1 MYFQLAWRNIWR
13 NPRRTAV
20 IMTAIIIGVW
30 SMIFLN
36 ALMRGMESDMIKNS
50 ISTLTGHLQI
60 HHKDYRNDPVI
71 ENSMYNTKA
80 LETALNK
87 VLPPGVH
94 WAARIRVNAIAANAR
109 HTSGITLVGINPV
122 PEAKTSFIGHAINQG
137 RYLKP
142 EDKYGIIVG
151 QALLVKFETKIGRKL
166 VLMSQDTDGNIA
178 SRAFHIIGTFK
189 AEMQATEKQ
198 FAFVTITAA
207 RNMLKLEKGISEV
220 SITLPDNI
228 DAYHVTTRL
237 KAELG
242 TDEYQ
247 IQTWQELLPIIK
259 AYLVIFDGF
268 IFIWSFV
275 VFMAMGFGIV
285 NTTLMAVFER
295 MREFGLLKALGMK
308 PWWIIR
314 DVLSESFLLLVMGMT
329 IGNIMALLCVFALS
343 GSGIDLSAFA
353 AGAEFAGISKII
365 YPAVYTKDVLISN
378 LVIIIL
384 GLLVSI
390 YPAAKAAR
398 FTPVEA
404 LAQT

>member
-30 SMIFLN
+30 SMVFLN
-36 ALMRGMESDMIKNS
+36 TLMRGMEVDMIKNS

-71 ENSMYNTKA
+71 ENSMYDTQT

-87 VLPPGVH
+87 VLPTGANR
-94 WAARIRVNAIAANAR
+94 AARIRVNAIVGNAR
-109 HTSGITLVGINPV
+109 HTGGITLVGINPAA
-122 PEAKTSFIGHAINQG
+122 EAKTSFIGHAINQD
-137 RYLKP
+137 RYLEA
-142 EDKYGIIVG
+142 EDKQGIIVG
-151 QALLVKFETKIGRKL
+151 QALLVKFETKLGRKL
-166 VLMSQDTDGNIA
+166 IVMSQDKDGNIA
-178 SRAFHIIGTFK
+178 SKAFRIIGTYQSQL
-189 AEMQATEKQ
+189 QATEKQ
-198 FAFVTITAA
+198 FAFVNIDTA
-207 RNMLKLEKGISEV
+207 RQMLKLKKGISEV
-220 SITLPDNI
+220 SITLPDHI
-228 DAYHVTTRL
+228 DAAQITAGL

-242 TDEYQ
+242 TDGYQ
-247 IQTWQELLPIIK
+247 IQTWQELLPIIN

-268 IFIWSFV
+268 IFIWSLV
-275 VFMAMGFGIV
+275 VFIAMGFGIV

-314 DVLSESFLLLVMGMT
+314 DVLSESFILLIMGMI
-329 IGNIMALLCVFALS
+329 IGNLMALLCVFALS
-343 GSGIDLSAFA
+343 ESGIDLSAFA
-353 AGAEFAGISKII
+353 EGAEFAGISKII
-365 YPAVYTKDVLISN
+365 FPSVHLKDVLLSN
-378 LVIIIL
+378 LVVVIL
-384 GLLVSI
+384 GLLVSL
-390 YPAAKAAR
+390 YPAFKAAK